1 MKARPQ
7 VDSVM
12 SPVNEPLA
20 GVYAEALL
28 AQVPSDPEAEEVAEE
43 LGAIVA
49 LLDSIEGFEGLLTA
63 ALLSHAERCEIVE
76 RIFHGRISEPVE
88 ATLIVM
94 AQAGRLGLLR
104 TLQRVYRSALN
115 RRQGKL
121 EVTVI
126 TAVELTDAQREHV
139 VEALAETLGAQP
151 VGTFVIDPELLGGM
165 LVRIG
170 DLIYDASIRSDLA
183 KLQRRLTREIKLD
196 PPKSGEGSTA

>member
-43 LGAIVA
+43 LDAIVA
-49 LLDSIEGFEGLLTA
+49 LLDGIEGFEGLLTA

-88 ATLIVM
+88 ATLLVM

-115 RRQGKL
+115 HRQGKL

-151 VGTFVIDPELLGGM
+151 VGTFLIDPELLGGM

-196 PPKSGEGSTA
+196 PPNSGEGSTA